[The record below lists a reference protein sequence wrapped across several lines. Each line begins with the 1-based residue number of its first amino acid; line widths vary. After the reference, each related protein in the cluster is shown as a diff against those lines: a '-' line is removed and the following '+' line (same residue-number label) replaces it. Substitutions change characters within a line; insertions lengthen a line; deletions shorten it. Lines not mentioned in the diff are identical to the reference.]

1 MGRKPGQGTGAEVTS
16 YGASCPPQASAR
28 PKGMAMRRVQ
38 PCKHPALG
46 KGIPWL
52 TQLARAPQTAASLL
66 PHQQGTEDM
75 APAQPTGNWPEQGK
89 CPCWD

>member
-66 PHQQGTEDM
+66 PH
-75 APAQPTGNWPEQGK
+75 
-89 CPCWD
+89 